1 MPITQEKLEQ
11 RILVLYH
18 LSLCHFFLSFICLCP
33 TFSPSH
39 THAQKQTHK
48 SISLPRIKDVPSL
61 TRLGAL
67 TRSSAQCV
75 CFITAANM
83 HARPFQT
90 QPAWLLCDREA
101 NLLRQNTFPSHHATL
116 APFHQ
121 PAYYIRISLH
131 ACHNNAFTT
140 NECGA
145 FCPKLAVTCFS
156 KGHK

>member
-1 MPITQEKLEQ
+1 MPIIQEKLDWN
-11 RILVLYH
+11 IGLVPSFWLSFH
-18 LSLCHFFLSFICLCP
+18 PLIRLSLSKSQTSVRH
-33 TFSPSH
+33 TDPSNC
-39 THAQKQTHK
+39 QE
-48 SISLPRIKDVPSL
+48 SRMLPLELDLKPRRAPVHSA
-61 TRLGAL
+61 RLYARL
-67 TRSSAQCV
+67 
-75 CFITAANM
+75 ITAANTST
-83 HARPFQT
+83 RPFQT

-101 NLLRQNTFPSHHATL
+101 NLLCQYTLLSRHETL

-131 ACHNNAFTT
+131 ACHNNTFTA